1 MLHHPAPSSL
11 LLPLNTR
18 KQRKV
23 EALLCTTRDSL
34 NETMLFSLVHKEQSV
49 PTLTPIDVLVCSYSR
64 TLAQLPGAVNQDSYC
79 WQEEAFRVFVE
90 AAAVETAV
98 NNDSF
103 RE

>member
-23 EALLCTTRDSL
+23 KALLCTTRDSL

-64 TLAQLPGAVNQDSYC
+64 TPG
-79 WQEEAFRVFVE
+79 
-90 AAAVETAV
+90 TA
-98 NNDSF
+98 SWGCQP
-103 RE
+103 R